1 MWLKRFLTAVALV
14 FLIDPARAAPV
25 AFTPASASGPC
36 WSTVW
41 SAAMQ
46 RAVDPALYPGSTL
59 AVHDMTLRQIARSS
73 AAARRVAVT
82 LSNEYGGTPLRIAR
96 AGIGHVGAD
105 AKRLSGSTALRF
117 DGRPYV
123 VVPAGKAVR
132 SDPVALGVAAGQ
144 RLAVSLYLP
153 DDVGAPAT
161 VHLMGNQVLQA
172 ASGDDV
178 DGTTLPAVPA
188 TTARFY
194 VARID
199 GCDGHPRDTAVTLGD
214 SITDG
219 TNSTPGADR
228 RYPDALARRLV
239 AAGLRIGVANM
250 GIDGNRLLH
259 GHWGD
264 AGLARLDRDVLALP
278 NVRWAIVLFG
288 INDIYAPNYLDT
300 PGEAVNA
307 AALIEGYRALIARLH
322 ARGVRVALATLSPNA
337 GAEQNYKGY
346 HTDRGETIRQAV
358 NRWIRERNAADL
370 VVDIDKALRDPLA
383 PDRLRRDL
391 DSGDH
396 LHPND
401 RGYAAM
407 AQAVPLAFFRR

>member
-1 MWLKRFLTAVALV
+1 MRLTRFLTAIALV
-14 FLIDPARAAPV
+14 FLIDTASASPRTFDPAP
-25 AFTPASASGPC
+25 ASGPC
-36 WSTVW
+36 WSTLW

-46 RAVDPALYPGSTL
+46 RPVDPALYPGSTL
-59 AVHDMTLRQIARSS
+59 AVHDMTLRQVVRSS
-73 AAARRVAVT
+73 AAARDVT
-82 LSNEYGGTPLRIAR
+82 VTISNEYGDKPLRIAR
-96 AGIGHVGAD
+96 AGIGRVGAD
-105 AKRLSGSTALRF
+105 VDRLSSSMALRF
-117 DGRPYV
+117 DGRPDV
-123 VVPAGKAVR
+123 VVPAGKVVR
-132 SDPVALGVAAGQ
+132 SDPVVLGVAAGQ

-153 DDVGAPAT
+153 DNVGAPTT

-172 ASGDDV
+172 ANGDDV
-178 DGTTLPAVPA
+178 DGTALPAIPA

-194 VARID
+194 LARID
-199 GCDGHPRDTAVTLGD
+199 GCNGHPRDTIVTLGD

-219 TNSTPGADR
+219 TNSTLGADR

-264 AGLARLDRDVLALP
+264 AGLTRLDRDVLALP

-288 INDIYAPNYLDT
+288 INDIYAPNYLLRPD
-300 PGEAVNA
+300 EEVNA

-322 ARGVRVALATLSPNA
+322 ARKIRVALATLSPNA

-358 NRWIRERNAADL
+358 NRWIREQSGADL
-370 VVDIDKALRDPLA
+370 VLDIDKTLRDPLA
-383 PDRLRRDL
+383 SDRLRRDF

-407 AQAVPLAFFRR
+407 AQAVPLSFFRR